1 MAIEDLKTRIK
12 DTPINH
18 IIGAYIPVEKKGA
31 GFVAQC
37 PFHDDSNPS
46 LQINPTRGMFKC
58 FVDDIGGDA
67 ITFVMEFK
75 KLEFMDA
82 LRDICQVM
90 GWNFDDYDDKRPK
103 SPREEMAKKILQK
116 VTLLYERS
124 AQSSKVFEEFKQNR
138 GISDDIAKAYHL
150 GFAPGN
156 NAVTRYLNSI
166 PEQKER
172 DFALKIAQEIGLIKE
187 DKYRGPGSH
196 YDTFRERIVFPIWDH
211 FGHVNGYTTRATM
224 DSQKAK
230 YMNSVD
236 SFVFHK
242 TNILYGFHLAKPF
255 IKERNLVLLCE
266 GNMDQLALYK
276 NGFEHNVAV
285 MGVAL
290 GESSLQR
297 LIHLTKNVVLAL
309 DTDQGGRK
317 AAERMNQ
324 QLLEEGIVAR
334 FIEFTPHK
342 DPDDFLKA
350 EGRLA
355 LAKRLEEAKSFIDI
369 RLDELIPGTL
379 PETPEAKMAILER
392 AFEMLAP
399 LGESISATERIAALS
414 KRLGIRTEISVLLKS
429 YTKYLEDAKKQK
441 LKRPT
446 PIEKS
451 LETTDVP
458 ENRQFLSSK
467 SDKSQEITPSTKK
480 IGPVE
485 RRLIKEILRHPEYL
499 IHDKIAGL
507 LDFMGSDEVKKY
519 VLRLKNLVYEVDD
532 SEFPKFALRELDAP
546 EYSLEIRELV
556 GSAVYELGP
565 AATLN
570 ENVIDR
576 MLDDLKRK
584 LEEDQLK
591 NKRDE
596 LKKLQEECTTL
607 EEQHTF
613 SGQIA
618 NLNKQINNLRRT

>member
-1 MAIEDLKTRIK
+1 MAIEDLKNRIK

-18 IIGAYIPVEKKGA
+18 IIGCYIPVEKKGS

-37 PFHDDSNPS
+37 PFHNDSRPS
-46 LQINPTRGMFKC
+46 LQITPSRGMFKC

-67 ITFVMEFK
+67 ITFVMEYK

-116 VTLLYERS
+116 VTLLYQKS
-124 AQSSKVFEEFKQNR
+124 AQNSKVFENFKEAR
-138 GISDDIAKAYHL
+138 GISGDIAKAYHL
-150 GFAPGN
+150 GFAPGT
-156 NAVTRYLNSI
+156 NAVTRYLSSI
-166 PEQKER
+166 PDQKER
-172 DFALKIAQEIGLIKE
+172 DFALKIAREIGLIRE
-187 DKYRGPGSH
+187 DKYKGPGNH

-211 FGHVNGYTTRATM
+211 FGHVNGYTTRATKE
-224 DSQKAK
+224 SQKAK
-230 YMNSVD
+230 YMNSID
-236 SFVFHK
+236 SFAFHK

-255 IKERNLVLLCE
+255 IKERDEVLLCE

-276 NGFEHNVAV
+276 SGFEHSVAV

-290 GESSLQR
+290 GENSLQR
-297 LIHLTKNVVLAL
+297 LVHLTKNVVLAL
-309 DTDQGGRK
+309 DTDQGGRM

-324 QLLEEGIVAR
+324 QLLEEGVVSR
-334 FIEFTPHK
+334 YIEFTPHK
-342 DPDDFLKA
+342 DPDDFLKT

-355 LAKRLEEAKSFIDI
+355 LAKKVEEAKTFIDI

-379 PETPEAKMAILER
+379 PETPEAKMAILEK

-399 LGESISATERIAALS
+399 LKESISATERIAALS
-414 KRLGIRTEISVLLKS
+414 KRLGIKTEMSVLMQS
-429 YTKYLEDAKKQK
+429 YTKFLEDQKKQK
-441 LKRPT
+441 FKRPT
-446 PIEKS
+446 
-451 LETTDVP
+451 TP
-458 ENRQFLSSK
+458 EISSKEANEEDNRQFSSGNT
-467 SDKSQEITPSTKK
+467 DKPHEVLLTTKE

-485 RRLIKEILRHPEYL
+485 RRLLKEVLRHPEYL

-507 LDFMGSDEVKKY
+507 LDFVGNDGVKKY

-546 EYSLEIRELV
+546 DYSSELRGLV
-556 GSAVYELGP
+556 GSAVYEQGP
-565 AATLN
+565 VGGLN
-570 ENVIDR
+570 KNVIDR

-596 LKKLQEECTTL
+596 LKRLQEECTTL
-607 EEQHTF
+607 EQQQTYSE
-613 SGQIA
+613 QIA

>member
-1 MAIEDLKTRIK
+1 MAIEDLKIRIK

-18 IIGAYIPVEKKGA
+18 IIGGYIPVEKKGS

-46 LQINPTRGMFKC
+46 LQINPGRGMFKC

-116 VTLLYERS
+116 VTLLYQKS
-124 AQSSKVFEEFKQNR
+124 AQSSKVFENFKKDRAIN
-138 GISDDIAKAYHL
+138 DEIAKSYHL

-156 NAVTRYLNSI
+156 NAVTSYLGSI
-166 PEQKER
+166 PDQKER
-172 DFALKIAQEIGLIKE
+172 GFALKIAREIGLIKE
-187 DKYRGPGSH
+187 DKYKGPGHH

-211 FGHVNGYTTRATM
+211 FGHVNGYTTRATK

-230 YMNSVD
+230 YMNSID
-236 SFVFHK
+236 SFAFHK
-242 TNILYGFHLAKPF
+242 TNILYGFHLAKPY
-255 IKERNLVLLCE
+255 IKERDQVLLCE

-290 GESSLQR
+290 GENSLQR
-297 LIHLTKNVVLAL
+297 LVHLTKNIVLAL
-309 DTDQGGRK
+309 DTDQGGRL

-324 QLLEEGIVAR
+324 QLLEEGVVPR

-355 LAKRLEEAKSFIDI
+355 LAKRIEESKSFIDV

-379 PETPEAKMAILER
+379 PETPEAKMAILEKG
-392 AFEMLAP
+392 FEMLAP
-399 LGESISATERIAALS
+399 LKETISATERIAALS
-414 KRLGIRTEISVLLKS
+414 KRLGMKTEISVLLKS
-429 YTKYLEDAKKQK
+429 YTKFLEDSKKQK
-441 LKRPT
+441 FTKARP
-446 PIEKS
+446 PEKA
-451 LETTDVP
+451 TAGPPTP
-458 ENRQFLSSK
+458 ENRQFISSNA
-467 SDKSQEITPSTKK
+467 DTPQETILATKK

-485 RRLIKEILRHPEYL
+485 RRLLKEVLRHPEYL
-499 IHDKIAGL
+499 IHDKITGL
-507 LDFMGSDEVKKY
+507 LDFVGSDEVKKY

-532 SEFPKFALRELDAP
+532 SEFSKFALRELDAP

-556 GSAVYELGP
+556 GSVAYELGP
-565 AATLN
+565 VATLN

-591 NKRDE
+591 NQRDE
-596 LKKLQEECTTL
+596 LKRLQEECTTL
-607 EEQHTF
+607 EQQHIY
-613 SGQIA
+613 SEQIA
-618 NLNKQINNLRRT
+618 HLNKQINNLRRT